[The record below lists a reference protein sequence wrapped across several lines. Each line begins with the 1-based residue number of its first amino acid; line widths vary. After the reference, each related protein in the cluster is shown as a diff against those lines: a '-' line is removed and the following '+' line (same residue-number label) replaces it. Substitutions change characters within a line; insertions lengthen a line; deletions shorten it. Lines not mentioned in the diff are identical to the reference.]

1 MSDVHIFWLVFVR
14 DPYLFLG
21 LVSLGVPTVAYWRI
35 YKSLAEIGF
44 EYRKG
49 FALPAFWWA
58 AYVREYART
67 RSKFGWPAWPL
78 HASWLGFL
86 VGVPLLVIGISKL

>member
-1 MSDVHIFWLVFVR
+1 MSDAHIFWAVLIR

-35 YKSLAEIGF
+35 YRNLGEIGF
-44 EYRKG
+44 KYKKG
-49 FALPAFWWA
+49 FIFPAFAWE

-78 HASWLGFL
+78 HATWIGFL
-86 VGVPLLVIGISKL
+86 IRVPLLIIGISKL

>member
-1 MSDVHIFWLVFVR
+1 MSDAHIFWAVLIR

-21 LVSLGVPTVAYWRI
+21 LVSLGAPTVAYWRI
-35 YKSLAEIGF
+35 YRNLREIGF
-44 EYRKG
+44 KHKKG
-49 FALPAFWWA
+49 FILPAFAWE
-58 AYVREYART
+58 AYLREYSRT
-67 RSKFGWPAWPL
+67 RIKFGWPAWPL